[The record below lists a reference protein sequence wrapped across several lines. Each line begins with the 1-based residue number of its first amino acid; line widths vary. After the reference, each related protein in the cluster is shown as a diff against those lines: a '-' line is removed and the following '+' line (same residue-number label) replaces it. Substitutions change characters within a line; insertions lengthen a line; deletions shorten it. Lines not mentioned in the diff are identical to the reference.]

1 MKIKTAKR
9 IRWLGTILFLAYLC
23 LLVYLMF
30 FFEGYGRTDAG
41 RQYMYN
47 LVPLQEIRRFLMHWR
62 TLGIRA
68 VLENLVGNIV
78 GFVPFGFILPL
89 IYKRKRRLWLITLL
103 TLEFSLMIELTQLVL
118 KVGSCD
124 VDDVILN
131 TLGGMLG
138 YGLFYMCNRIR
149 RKIDG

>member
-1 MKIKTAKR
+1 MKIETAKR
-9 IRWLGTILFLAYLC
+9 IRWLGTISFLAYLC

-30 FFEGYGRTDAG
+30 FFEGYGRTTEN

-47 LVPLQEIRRFLMHWR
+47 LIPLQEIRRFLVYR
-62 TLGIRA
+62 RVLGYRV
-68 VLENLVGNIV
+68 VLENLLGNIV
-78 GFVPFGFILPL
+78 GFIPYGFILPL
-89 IYKRKRRLWLITLL
+89 IYKSKRKLWIITLL
-103 TLEFSLMIELTQLVL
+103 TMEFSLMIELTQLVL

-138 YGLFYMCNRIR
+138 YGLFSICNKIR